1 MSFHLVTSE
10 SRTKASRRAGGV
22 FYGWWL
28 VGIAGFM
35 LTLMSVSVFQGIG
48 TLLVGLERH
57 FGWSRTAMSGA
68 FALARAEGAVLGPIE
83 GFLIDRFGSRRLV
96 LIGYIIMGI
105 GFLMFSRVDALWQFY
120 VAFLVITLGGGLGG
134 WLANIALI
142 NNWFDRRRSFAMA
155 AAMSGVHVGGFLVP
169 ILAFGIDS
177 HGFRWATLGIGVFFL
192 AIIGPVAKVIRNRPE
207 DYGMRPDGAP
217 LAEPEPDG
225 VQEGPGLEDEP
236 DFTVTQALRTP
247 VFYIITVAQMS
258 SSVSIVT
265 LSLHLVPKLTDIG
278 FSLGGAGVV
287 VLAYTAMA
295 LPAQFTAGYI
305 ADRLPKPPVI
315 FVLLILQSIAIML
328 LAVAENAP
336 MAYLFAVLYGIGFGG
351 RIPLLTAIRGE
362 YFGRK
367 AFATIM
373 GMSYLPTSVVMIGAP
388 LFAGYMFDTTG
399 SYAVPFTTF
408 AIFGF
413 LGAFLMLFVRRP
425 SALPV
430 ASTTAR

>member
-1 MSFHLVTSE
+1 MGFHLSAPE
-10 SRTKASRRAGGV
+10 SNAKVSRPAGGV

-35 LTLMSVSVFQGIG
+35 LTLMAVTVFQGIG

-68 FALARAEGAVLGPIE
+68 FALSRAEGALMGPIE
-83 GFLIDRFGSRRLV
+83 GFLIDRFGSRSLV

-105 GFLMFSRVDALWQFY
+105 GFLMFSMVDALWQFY

-155 AAMSGVHVGGFLVP
+155 VAMSGIHVGGFLVP

-192 AIIGPVAKVIRNRPE
+192 AIIGPVAKFIRNRPE
-207 DYGMRPDGAP
+207 DYDMWPDGTPPAD
-217 LAEPEPDG
+217 PEHHGSQAASD
-225 VQEGPGLEDEP
+225 PGDES
-236 DFTVTQALRTP
+236 DFTVAQALRTP
-247 VFYIITVAQMS
+247 VFYILTVAQLS

-287 VLAYTAMA
+287 VLTYTAMA

-315 FVLLILQSIAIML
+315 FALLILQSIAIML
-328 LAVAENAP
+328 LAVAENAS

-362 YFGRK
+362 YFGRQ

-413 LGAFLMLFVRRP
+413 LGAFLMLLVRKP
-425 SALPV
+425 SALPTT
-430 ASTTAR
+430 STISR

>member
-1 MSFHLVTSE
+1 MIFNLFVAE
-10 SRTKASRRAGGV
+10 SRAKVFRQTRGV

-35 LTLMSVSVFQGIG
+35 LTLMSVSVFQGLG
-48 TLLVGLERH
+48 TMLVGLERH

-68 FALARAEGAVLGPIE
+68 FVLARAEGAVLGPIE
-83 GFLIDRFGSRRLV
+83 GFLIDRFGCRRLI

-105 GFLMFSRVDALWQFY
+105 GFLMFSRVNALWEFY
-120 VAFLVITLGGGLGG
+120 LAFMVITLGGGLGG
-134 WLANIALI
+134 WLANISLI

-155 AAMSGVHVGGFLVP
+155 AAMSGVHLGGFLVP
-169 ILAFGIDS
+169 VLAFGIDS
-177 HGFRWATLGIGVFFL
+177 HGFRWATLGIGVFLL
-192 AIIGPVAKVIRNRPE
+192 AIVGPVVKVIRNLPE

-217 LAEPEPDG
+217 AVEPEP
-225 VQEGPGLEDEP
+225 GPDQAPADPVREP
-236 DFTVTQALRTP
+236 DFTAAQAIRTP
-247 VFYIITVAQMS
+247 VFYIITLAQIS
-258 SSVSIVT
+258 SSLSIMT
-265 LSLHLVPKLTDIG
+265 LALHLVPKLTDIG

-287 VLAYTAMA
+287 VLTYTAIA
-295 LPAQFTAGYI
+295 LPAQFAAGYI

-315 FVLLILQSIAIML
+315 FACLILQSIGILVIA
-328 LAVAENAP
+328 LAETAP

-351 RIPLLTAIRGE
+351 RIPLLTSLRGD

-373 GMSYLPTSVVMIGAP
+373 GLSQLPSSLVTIGAP

-399 SYAVPFTTF
+399 TYAVPFTTF

-413 LGAFLMLFVRRP
+413 LGAFLMLFVKRP
-425 SALPV
+425 RAIPAS
-430 ASTTAR
+430 STTTK

>member
-1 MSFHLVTSE
+1 MSFYASNSE
-10 SRTKASRRAGGV
+10 SRAKVFRLAGGV

-35 LTLMSVSVFQGIG
+35 LTLMSVSVFQGLG
-48 TLLVGLERH
+48 TMLVGLERH

-83 GFLIDRFGSRRLV
+83 GYLIDRFGSRRLV

-134 WLANIALI
+134 WLANISLI
-142 NNWFDRRRSFAMA
+142 NNWFVRRRSFAMA
-155 AAMSGVHVGGFLVP
+155 AAMSGVHLGGFLVP
-169 ILAFGIDS
+169 VLAFGIDS
-177 HGFRWATLGIGVFFL
+177 HGFRWVTLGIGVFFL
-192 AIIGPVAKVIRNRPE
+192 AIIGPVVKVIRNRPE

-217 LAEPEPDG
+217 MAEVQPDLIEAAPEPEA
-225 VQEGPGLEDEP
+225 EP
-236 DFTVTQALRTP
+236 DFTAAQALKTP
-247 VFYIITVAQMS
+247 VFYIITVAHMS

-265 LSLHLVPKLTDIG
+265 LALHLVPKLTDIG
-278 FSLGGAGVV
+278 FSLGAAGVV
-287 VLAYTAMA
+287 VLTYTAVAM
-295 LPAQFTAGYI
+295 PAQFMAGYV

-315 FVLLILQSIAIML
+315 FAFLLLQSVAIMVI
-328 LAVAENAP
+328 AVAESAP
-336 MAYLFAVLYGIGFGG
+336 MVYLFAVLFGIGFGG

-373 GMSYLPTSVVMIGAP
+373 GISQLPSSVVMIFAP

-399 SYAVPFTTF
+399 SYTVPFTTF

-425 SALPV
+425 SAV
-430 ASTTAR
+430 SFSTTR